1 MLKAVLHVDE
11 PIKWQLTLA
20 NTENLIADV
29 GLENV
34 TLEIIANAAAVKIFG
49 STESEAARVIEKMKA
64 LSNHNVKIIAC
75 RNALRANAISEDT
88 LPSYI
93 TVVPAG
99 ITRIIKKQSEGYS
112 YVKP

>member
-1 MLKAVLHVDE
+1 MLKAVLHIDE

-20 NTENLIADV
+20 NAENLIADV
-29 GLENV
+29 GLEAV
-34 TLEIIANAAAVKIFG
+34 DLEIIANATAVKIFG
-49 STESEAARVIEKMKA
+49 STESDVISVMEKMEGV
-64 LSNHNVKIIAC
+64 SNHNVKIIAC
-75 RNALRANAISEDT
+75 RNALRANTISEDA
-88 LPSYI
+88 LPIFI

>member
-11 PIKWQLTLA
+11 PVKWQLTLA

-49 STESEAARVIEKMKA
+49 PTESEAASVIEKMKA

-75 RNALRANAISEDT
+75 RNALRANSINEDT